1 MSFYHTSVNIKLIR
15 NILLDYDAV
24 KEISPYEYMQ
34 TYITKCPH
42 QTGNIKLTW
51 IAETFLSIQKHEP
64 FLKTISG
71 RFSEKLTEEEQD
83 YFMIIFHAVT
93 FQVDPKDMDLLFK
106 TLFNIS
112 KSLLDT
118 FTKFLSNNEI
128 LTYISDVAQD
138 NYDTKYVTEKII
150 SPLFVWQP
158 YISEMAH
165 SYATY
170 LKKVESRR
178 MKPPTIPVQPTVL
191 NRKSNKETTSLPEI
205 VPNAP
210 PNSGVRIKKKIMLTK
225 NVIDRR
231 LQTLKNSNKQKATNL
246 LNVVKNSD
254 FHYAQPKLDDIY
266 QRNKYEIVQI
276 DHLPKSRKYV
286 SKTNLPPIRE
296 NVALIQRYNKRKQ
309 QIEQE
314 EIDWLHDLLSC
325 CRNQSRVDELDEL
338 ERNEREKE
346 RLYDIERKHL
356 LGQLSYEEAVLA
368 KKKVHEQN
376 KKKYEEYLRDKKMW
390 NDAIEK
396 WKGVQLQHSKEQM
409 EKCSLTDL
417 NIAAIRNEIAEKK
430 RENAANI
437 KKETAVLY
445 AEYLKLKQDE
455 MEKKINMIKEIKVL
469 SLIAKKAKAPKIV
482 DLTESSRLGLLC
494 EMSIAELQERIA
506 AMKISIKEELDR
518 KKARIK
524 ANNDSAK
531 QEYEEVS
538 QSVKKFMSER
548 ECIRKV
554 NNNKI
559 NCKPNVTLD
568 AISSKEIEGLKK
580 TLERKRSLRMNM

>member
-1 MSFYHTSVNIKLIR
+1 MNIKLIR

-34 TYITKCPH
+34 TYIEKCPH
-42 QTGNIKLTW
+42 QTGNTKLTW
-51 IAETFLSIQKHEP
+51 IAETFLSIQKHKP

-83 YFMIIFHAVT
+83 YFMITFHAVT

-150 SPLFVWQP
+150 SPLFTWQP

-191 NRKSNKETTSLPEI
+191 NRKSNKQTTSLPEI
-205 VPNAP
+205 VPNTP
-210 PNSGVRIKKKIMLTK
+210 PNSGVRSKKKIMLTK
-225 NVIDRR
+225 SVIDRR
-231 LQTLKNSNKQKATNL
+231 LQTLKNSNQQKATSL
-246 LNVVKNSD
+246 LNAVKNSD
-254 FHYAQPKLDDIY
+254 FRYAQPKSDDIY
-266 QRNKYEIVQI
+266 QRNKYEIVQV
-276 DHLPKSRKYV
+276 DALPKSKKYV

-309 QIEQE
+309 QVEQE
-314 EIDWLHDLLSC
+314 EIDWLHELLSC

-338 ERNEREKE
+338 ERNEREKD

-376 KKKYEEYLRDKKMW
+376 KKKYEEYLRDKTLW

-396 WKGVQLQHSKEQM
+396 WKVVQLQHSKEQM

-417 NIAAIRNEIAEKK
+417 NIAAVRNEIAERK

-437 KKETAVLY
+437 KKETAVLH
-445 AEYLKLKQDE
+445 AKYLKSKQEE

-482 DLTESSRLGLLC
+482 DLTESSGLGLLC

-524 ANNDSAK
+524 ANNDTAK
-531 QEYEEVS
+531 QEYDEVS
-538 QSVKKFMSER
+538 QSVKKFISER
-548 ECIRKV
+548 ECIRKL

-559 NCKPNVTLD
+559 ISKPSVILD
-568 AISSKEIEGLKK
+568 AASSKEIEGLKK
-580 TLERKRSLRMNM
+580 MLQQKRSLRMNM